1 MPSIIAGALLSA
13 GIGAGIVFGTVTWAA
28 VAGYVIY
35 SALTFVALKALSGDA
50 SAGQTS
56 SGIHVNGVKA
66 DAPHRIIYGQQRVGG
81 IITYQEATDDNK
93 YLHMMLCIAGH
104 EVEEIGQIY
113 INDEAVTLDGSGFVT
128 SHDWASKIRIKKHLG
143 ADAQTADSD
152 FLAETENGS
161 INSNFRGRGIAYLY
175 VRMEYDREVFAQGL
189 PLFTAV
195 VKGRKVYDPRTDTT
209 AYSANAALCVR
220 DYAAADFGVAA
231 TSEEFDDTIW
241 GAEADICDEA
251 VNLDAGGS
259 ESRYELNGSFT
270 LDMAPKDVLPRMLT
284 GCAGTFFWSQG
295 EFILKTGY
303 YSTPVASF
311 DESHL
316 RSGIQID
323 PRVASRDNFN
333 AVRGTFMDASQKW
346 ISVDYPEIS
355 GAAFVTED
363 NGEENPIDLT
373 LPFTTSGPM
382 AQRLA
387 KVTLYRNREQIT
399 FTGKFSLEAYSVQ
412 VGDNISITNAQMG
425 FSSKP
430 FEVQAWQLIY
440 ERGSPIAVN
449 MTLREISA
457 AAFSWAAEESDI
469 IGNETTLPPRAFYYN
484 KARYDI
490 TVATFPVTAADAKT
504 EFQTSVGTPID
515 GDTAIFS
522 TKSGVDTVVQEV
534 WQYTAST
541 DAWSKKLQDIYGGNV
556 VDGSVDTPI
565 ITDDAVTDAVVGNTV
580 VSWTDDATYGIW
592 QDIGEVVYA
601 VEADDDLAPNK
612 LFIEGNLA
620 THSFT
625 VTPPTVN
632 TTTTITAD
640 LRMSAYTRVGMTDT
654 LIASDGGVWIDHEW
668 TNQYVKKINVSESA
682 RRRVFLT
689 KDAHFFA
696 GDTVVL
702 KFRHLPTRTGSTTA
716 GFSLSVTSVKVEV
729 REYKR

>member
-1 MPSIIAGALLSA
+1 MAA
-13 GIGAGIVFGTVTWAA
+13 GIGAATIGATAITWAA

-35 SALTFVALKALSGDA
+35 TALTFVALKALAGDAA
-50 SAGQTS
+50 SAGMTS

-66 DAPHRIIYGQQRVGG
+66 DAPQRILYGEQRIGG
-81 IITYQEATDDNK
+81 IITYEESTDDNK
-93 YLHMMLCIAGH
+93 YLHFMLCFTGH

-113 INDEAVTLDGSGFVT
+113 INNEAVTLDGSGFIT
-128 SHDWASKIRIKKHLG
+128 SHDWASKIRVRKHVG
-143 ADAQTADSD
+143 PDAQTADSV
-152 FLAETENGS
+152 FLSETENAA
-161 INSNFRGRGIAYLY
+161 IDSNFRGQGIAYLY
-175 VRMEYDREVFAQGL
+175 VRMEYDREVFAQGR
-189 PLFTAV
+189 PLVTAV
-195 VKGRKVYDPRTDTT
+195 VKGRKVYDPRTSLT
-209 AYSANAALCVR
+209 AYSANAALCIR
-220 DYAAADFGVAA
+220 DYASADFGINAN
-231 TSEEFDDTIW
+231 SDEFDDAIW
-241 GAEADICDEA
+241 SAEADICDEA

-303 YSTPVASF
+303 YSTPIASF

-355 GAAFVTED
+355 GAAFVAED

-399 FTGKFSLEAYSVQ
+399 FSGKFSLEAYVVQ

-457 AAFSWAAEESDI
+457 AAFSWSAEESDI
-469 IGNETTLPPRAFYYN
+469 IGNETTLPPRSFYYN
-484 KARYDI
+484 IQRFDI
-490 TVATFPVTAADAKT
+490 TVTSFPADAVAVKFV
-504 EFQTSVGTPID
+504 FQTNIGTPID
-515 GDTAIFS
+515 GDVVVFS
-522 TKSGVDTVVQEV
+522 TKSGVDTVAQEI
-534 WQYTAST
+534 WEY
-541 DAWSKKLQDIYGGNV
+541 DAGTETWSRRNQDFYGANI
-556 VDGSVDTPI
+556 VDGSVDTI
-565 ITDDAVTDAVVGNTV
+565 NITDNAVSEIVTAFTEGLILQDLPGPSTPDWKELQTLTFDAKGGIVT
-580 VSWTDDATYGIW
+580 I
-592 QDIGEVVYA
+592 
-601 VEADDDLAPNK
+601 L
-612 LFIEGNLA
+612 
-620 THSFT
+620 
-625 VTPPTVN
+625 VTLSVN
-632 TTTTITAD
+632 SVDRD
-640 LRMSAYTRVGMTDT
+640 LRVLIDDVEEYVTVKPASILPAVPSTSFWFDVVPSAGSRVIS
-654 LIASDGGVWIDHEW
+654 LEIENISFIAAHIYLQAAEF
-668 TNQYVKKINVSESA
+668 KK
-682 RRRVFLT
+682 
-689 KDAHFFA
+689 
-696 GDTVVL
+696 
-702 KFRHLPTRTGSTTA
+702 
-716 GFSLSVTSVKVEV
+716 
-729 REYKR
+729 

>member
-1 MPSIIAGALLSA
+1 MPQLIGAALLAA
-13 GIGAGIVFGTVTWAA
+13 GIGTAVIFGTLTYAA

-35 SALTFVALKALSGDA
+35 SALTYIALKALAPGDA
-50 SAGQTS
+50 GMSS
-56 SGIHVNGVKA
+56 SGIQVNSINA
-66 DAPHRIIYGQQRVGG
+66 TAPHRIIYGQQRVGG
-81 IITYQEATDDNK
+81 TITYQEATDDNK
-93 YLHMMLCIAGH
+93 YLHLFICLAGH

-143 ADAQTADSD
+143 SDTQVVDAD
-152 FLAETENGS
+152 FLSETENAAV
-161 INSNFRGRGIAYLY
+161 NSNFRGQGIAYLY

-189 PLFTAV
+189 PLITAV
-195 VKGRKVYDPRTDTT
+195 IKGRKVYDPRTTTT

-220 DYAAADFGVAA
+220 DYASADFGVNA
-231 TSEEFDDTIW
+231 TSDEFDDTIW

-251 VNLDAGGS
+251 VSLDAGGS
-259 ESRYELNGSFT
+259 ENRYELNGSFT
-270 LDMAPKDVLPRMLT
+270 LDMPPKDVLPRMLT
-284 GCAGTFFWSQG
+284 SCAGTFFWSQG

-323 PRVASRDNFN
+323 PRVSSRDNFN
-333 AVRGTFMDASQKW
+333 TVRGTFMDASQKW
-346 ISVDYPEIS
+346 ITVDYPEIS

-363 NGEENPIDLT
+363 NGEENSIDLP
-373 LPFTTSGPM
+373 LPFTTSSPM
-382 AQRLA
+382 AQRLS

-412 VGDNISITNAQMG
+412 VGDNINITNDQMG

-440 ERGSPIAVN
+440 EKGSPIAVN

-469 IGNETTLPPRAFYYN
+469 IGNETTLPPRSFYYQ

-490 TVATFPVTAADAKT
+490 TVTSFPVTAADAKT

-522 TKSGVDTVVQEV
+522 TKTGVDTVVQEV

-541 DAWSKKLQDIYGGNV
+541 DTWSKKLQDVYGGNI

-565 ITDDAVTDAVVGNTV
+565 IASGAASGRTIDLQTVNFTDDSTFG
-580 VSWTDDATYGIW
+580 SYEE
-592 QDIGEVVYA
+592 IGEYEYQ
-601 VEADDDLAPNK
+601 VESDDDLAPERLHLRGEFSESHTFSLTSPSTDAWTK
-612 LFIEGNLA
+612 IEVWLKVAAYVRNGSDVLIADQEYVWLSHGWINQNLTSVKSA
-620 THSFT
+620 YRPYGDIRISKGFHYDAGDLLALKFFHKQTRVGSTASDF
-625 VTPPTVN
+625 
-632 TTTTITAD
+632 TTTIPQ
-640 LRMSAYTRVGMTDT
+640 LY
-654 LIASDGGVWIDHEW
+654 
-668 TNQYVKKINVSESA
+668 SEI
-682 RRRVFLT
+682 L
-689 KDAHFFA
+689 
-696 GDTVVL
+696 
-702 KFRHLPTRTGSTTA
+702 
-716 GFSLSVTSVKVEV
+716 
-729 REYKR
+729 EYKR